1 MRKIIKPF
9 NYLLNKLKMLIV
21 TAITKVRQSI
31 RIQLLTTFILCAFL
45 GLLVARFTVPYV
57 GNPTPT
63 IDYSGDIQQINF
75 QAKQAADLAVSE
87 NSVETILQ
95 MIEVENEKLKS
106 TERALK
112 VLVTDEH
119 GKVLYKTKQAEEEQI
134 DVHNKIRQVMDFA
147 INNPLYNFNY
157 DIPTVKQS
165 HKEIIAFNPIT
176 IEDKNLYLFV
186 SGIPTGVLITSITEG
201 PFPVLIGLAFFALS
215 FFYLTKRKM
224 KQIES
229 LAEGVKEI
237 AKGDLTYRIEK
248 KGIDEIALL
257 TENVNHMA
265 EAIMTNI
272 EMERRIEK
280 QKNEL
285 ITNVSHDLRTP
296 LTSIMG
302 YLRLLSD
309 ERYDTKEQY
318 DEYLKIAFSKS
329 EQLKNLI
336 DDLFE
341 YTKLTNESIV
351 LVKQEV
357 CINELLDQLI
367 EELIP
372 QAEENHRSFI
382 KNFSE
387 ERIFTTVDSEKIVRV
402 FDNLLM
408 NAIKYSTGDGKIF
421 VSLERQ
427 EGNVRICVANESDE
441 FTSEELMNLFER
453 FYKKDQSRTS
463 VAEGS
468 GLGLAIAKSIVELH
482 GGKIDAKYA
491 DHLLKFFIELP
502 VTPAE

>member
-1 MRKIIKPF
+1 MS
-9 NYLLNKLKMLIV
+9 
-21 TAITKVRQSI
+21 AITKVRESI
-31 RIQLLTTFILCAFL
+31 RIQLLTTFILCVFL
-45 GLLVARFTVPYV
+45 GLLVARATLPYV
-57 GNPTPT
+57 GNSIPT
-63 IDYSGDIQQINF
+63 IDYSGDMQRINF
-75 QAKQAADLAVSE
+75 QAQQAADLAVSE

-95 MIEVENEKLKS
+95 MIEAENEKLKLA
-106 TERALK
+106 EQALK

-134 DVHNKIRQVMDFA
+134 DVHNKIRHVMDFA
-147 INNPLYNFNY
+147 INYPLYNFNY
-157 DIPTVKQS
+157 DIPAVEQS
-165 HKEIIAFNPIT
+165 QKEIIAFYPIT
-176 IEDKNLYLFV
+176 IEDENLYLFV
-186 SGIPTGVLITSITEG
+186 SGIPSGVLIKSITEG
-201 PFPVLIGLAFFALS
+201 PVPVLIGFAVFTLS
-215 FFYLTKRKM
+215 FLYLTKRKM

-229 LAEGVKEI
+229 LAKGVKEI
-237 AKGDLTYRIEK
+237 AKGDLSYRIEK

-302 YLRLLSD
+302 YLRLLRD

-336 DDLFE
+336 EDLFE
-341 YTKLTNESIV
+341 YTKLTNDSIV
-351 LVKQEV
+351 LGQQDI

-372 QAEENHRSFI
+372 QAEENHRTFN

-387 ERIFTTVDSEKIVRV
+387 ERIFATVDSEKIVRV

-408 NAIKYSTGDGKIF
+408 NAIKYSTGGGEIF
-421 VSLERQ
+421 VSLERKEDHVQ
-427 EGNVRICVANESDE
+427 ICFANESNE
-441 FTSEELMNLFER
+441 FTSEELMSLFER

-482 GGKIDAKYA
+482 GGKIDAKYT
-491 DHLLKFFIELP
+491 DDMLQFIIELP
-502 VTPAE
+502 VTTL

>member
-1 MRKIIKPF
+1 MF
-9 NYLLNKLKMLIV
+9 IV
-21 TAITKVRQSI
+21 TAITKVRRSI

-45 GLLVARFTVPYV
+45 GLLGAKAALSFALNI
-57 GNPTPT
+57 NPAVK
-63 IDYSGDIQQINF
+63 IDYSQGMQEIND
-75 QAKQAADLAVSE
+75 QAQRAADLASNE
-87 NSVETILQ
+87 NSLEALQQ
-95 MIEVENEKLKS
+95 MIELENDKFEMEQS
-106 TERALK
+106 ALK
-112 VLVTDEH
+112 VIVTDEN
-119 GKVLYKTKQAEEEQI
+119 GKVLYKTKQVEEKQI
-134 DVHNKIRQVMDFA
+134 NLHNKIRNVMDFA
-147 INNPLYNFNY
+147 INHPLNNY
-157 DIPTVKQS
+157 EVPAIEQLRQ
-165 HKEIIAFNPIT
+165 EFIAFYPLT

-186 SGIPTGVLITSITEG
+186 SGIPEGMVIASSNEGLIPLFSAIVVFT
-201 PFPVLIGLAFFALS
+201 FS
-215 FFYLTKRKM
+215 FLYITKRKM
-224 KQIES
+224 KQIEA

-302 YLRLLSD
+302 YLRLLRE
-309 ERYDTKEQY
+309 ERYDTKEQS
-318 DEYLKIAFSKS
+318 DEYLKIAFTKS

-341 YTKLTNESIV
+341 YTKLTNESII
-351 LVKQEV
+351 LGKQEV
-357 CINELLDQLI
+357 CMNELLDQLT

-372 QAEENHRSFI
+372 QAEENHRIFI

-387 ERIFTTVDSEKIVRV
+387 ERIFATVDSEKIVRV

-408 NAIKYSTGDGKIF
+408 NAIKYSTGNGEIF
-421 VSLERQ
+421 VSLERK
-427 EGNVRICVANESDE
+427 ESNVQICVANDSDE
-441 FTSEELMNLFER
+441 FTSEELTSLFER

-482 GGKIDAKYA
+482 GGKIGAKYT
-491 DHLLKFFIELP
+491 DGMLQFIIELP
-502 VTPAE
+502 VTAL

>member
-1 MRKIIKPF
+1 
-9 NYLLNKLKMLIV
+9 MLIV
-21 TAITKVRQSI
+21 TAITEVRQSI

-45 GLLVARFTVPYV
+45 GLLGAKAGLSIALNINQTVK
-57 GNPTPT
+57 
-63 IDYSGDIQQINF
+63 IDYSQGMQEIND
-75 QAKQAADLAVSE
+75 QAQRVADLASNVNNLE
-87 NSVETILQ
+87 AIQQ
-95 MIEVENEKLKS
+95 MIESENFKLDMKQS
-106 TERALK
+106 ALK
-112 VLVTDEH
+112 VIVTDEN
-119 GKVLYKTKQAEEEQI
+119 GKVLYKTKQVEEEQI
-134 DVHNKIRQVMDFA
+134 NLHYKIRNVMDFA
-147 INNPLYNFNY
+147 INHPLYNY
-157 DIPTVKQS
+157 EIP
-165 HKEIIAFNPIT
+165 EIEQLRQEYIAFYPLI

-186 SGIPTGVLITSITEG
+186 SGIPEGMVIASSKEGLIPLFSAIIVFT
-201 PFPVLIGLAFFALS
+201 FS
-215 FFYLTKRKM
+215 FLYITKRKM
-224 KQIES
+224 KQIEA
-229 LAEGVKEI
+229 LAEGVMEI
-237 AKGDLTYRIEK
+237 AKGNLNYRIKK
-248 KGIDEIALL
+248 KGQDEIAVL
-257 TENVNHMA
+257 TDNVNHMA
-265 EAIMTNI
+265 EAIMTSI
-272 EMERRIEK
+272 EMERKIEK

-302 YLRLLSD
+302 YLRLLSE

-351 LVKQEV
+351 LEQQKV
-357 CINELLDQLI
+357 CINELLVQLI

-387 ERIFTTVDSEKIVRV
+387 ERIFATVDSEKIVRV
-402 FDNLLM
+402 FDNLLV

-421 VSLERQ
+421 VSLERK
-427 EGNVRICVANESDE
+427 ESNIHIRVANESDE

-468 GLGLAIAKSIVELH
+468 GLGLAIAKNIIELH

-491 DHLLKFFIELP
+491 DNMLQFIIVLP
-502 VTPAE
+502 ITTAES

>member
-1 MRKIIKPF
+1 MRKIIKPILF
-9 NYLLNKLKMLIV
+9 LLKKLKMFIV
-21 TAITKVRQSI
+21 TAITKVRRSI

-45 GLLVARFTVPYV
+45 GLLGAKAALSFALNI
-57 GNPTPT
+57 NPAVK
-63 IDYSGDIQQINF
+63 IDYSQGMQEIND
-75 QAKQAADLAVSE
+75 QAQRAADLASNE
-87 NSVETILQ
+87 NSLEALQQ
-95 MIEVENEKLKS
+95 MIELENDKFEMEQS
-106 TERALK
+106 ALK
-112 VLVTDEH
+112 VIVTDEN
-119 GKVLYKTKQAEEEQI
+119 GKVLYKTKQVEEKQI
-134 DVHNKIRQVMDFA
+134 NLHNKIRNVMDFA
-147 INNPLYNFNY
+147 INHPLNNY
-157 DIPTVKQS
+157 EVPAIEQLRQ
-165 HKEIIAFNPIT
+165 EFIAFYPLT

-186 SGIPTGVLITSITEG
+186 SGIPEGMVIASSNEGLIPLFSAIVVFT
-201 PFPVLIGLAFFALS
+201 FS
-215 FFYLTKRKM
+215 FLYITKRKM
-224 KQIES
+224 KQIEA

-302 YLRLLSD
+302 YLRLLRE
-309 ERYDTKEQY
+309 ERYDTKEQS
-318 DEYLKIAFSKS
+318 DEYLKIAFTKS

-341 YTKLTNESIV
+341 YTKLTNESII
-351 LVKQEV
+351 LGKQEV
-357 CINELLDQLI
+357 CMNELLDQLT

-372 QAEENHRSFI
+372 QAEENHRIFI

-387 ERIFTTVDSEKIVRV
+387 ERIFATVDSEKIVRV

-408 NAIKYSTGDGKIF
+408 NAIKYSTGNGEIF
-421 VSLERQ
+421 VSLERK
-427 EGNVRICVANESDE
+427 ESNVQICVANDSDE
-441 FTSEELMNLFER
+441 FTSEELTSLFER

-482 GGKIDAKYA
+482 GGKIGAKYT
-491 DHLLKFFIELP
+491 DGMLQFIIELP
-502 VTPAE
+502 VTAL

>member
-1 MRKIIKPF
+1 M
-9 NYLLNKLKMLIV
+9 N
-21 TAITKVRQSI
+21 AITKVRESI

-45 GLLVARFTVPYV
+45 GLLAARVTLPYV

-63 IDYSGDIQQINF
+63 IDYSGDMQQINF
-75 QAKQAADLAVSE
+75 QAQQAADLAVSE

-95 MIEVENEKLKS
+95 MIEAENEKLKL
-106 TERALK
+106 TEHALK

-147 INNPLYNFNY
+147 INHPLYNFNY

-165 HKEIIAFNPIT
+165 RKEIIAFYPIT
-176 IEDKNLYLFV
+176 IENKNLYLFV
-186 SGIPTGVLITSITEG
+186 SGIPTGILIKSMEG
-201 PFPVLIGLAFFALS
+201 PVPLLIGIAVFTLS

-229 LAEGVKEI
+229 LAKGVKEI

-302 YLRLLSD
+302 YLRLLRD

-351 LVKQEV
+351 LGQQEV

-372 QAEENHRSFI
+372 QAEENHRTFV

-387 ERIFTTVDSEKIVRV
+387 ERIFASVDSEKIVRV

-408 NAIKYSTGDGKIF
+408 NAIKYSIGEGKIF
-421 VSLERQ
+421 ISLERN
-427 EGNVRICVANESDE
+427 EGNVQICVANESNE

-482 GGKIDAKYA
+482 GGKIDAKYKEGM
-491 DHLLKFFIELP
+491 LQFNIELP
-502 VTPAE
+502 VTV

>member
-9 NYLLNKLKMLIV
+9 KYLLSKLKMLIV

-31 RIQLLTTFILCAFL
+31 RIQLLTTLVLCAFL
-45 GLLVARFTVPYV
+45 GLLGARAALSFALNIDQTV
-57 GNPTPT
+57 T
-63 IDYSGDIQQINF
+63 IDYSQGMQEIND
-75 QAKQAADLAVSE
+75 QAKRAADLASNDNNLE
-87 NSVETILQ
+87 AIQQ
-95 MIEVENEKLKS
+95 MIETENFKFEMKQS
-106 TERALK
+106 TLK
-112 VLVTDEH
+112 VIVTDEN
-119 GKVLYKTKQAEEEQI
+119 GKVLYKTTQVEEEQI
-134 DVHNKIRQVMDFA
+134 NLHYKIRTVMDFA
-147 INNPLYNFNY
+147 INHPLYNY
-157 DIPTVKQS
+157 EIPAIEQLRQEFV
-165 HKEIIAFNPIT
+165 AFYPLT

-186 SGIPTGVLITSITEG
+186 SGIPEGMVIASSNDGLIPLFSAIIVFT
-201 PFPVLIGLAFFALS
+201 FS
-215 FFYLTKRKM
+215 FFYITKRKM

-302 YLRLLSD
+302 YLRLLRD

-351 LVKQEV
+351 LVQQEV

-372 QAEENHRSFI
+372 QAEENHRSFT

-427 EGNVRICVANESDE
+427 EGNVQICVANESDE

>member
-1 MRKIIKPF
+1 MF
-9 NYLLNKLKMLIV
+9 IV
-21 TAITKVRQSI
+21 TAITKVRRSI

-45 GLLVARFTVPYV
+45 GLLGAKAALSFALNI
-57 GNPTPT
+57 NPAVK
-63 IDYSGDIQQINF
+63 IDYSQGMQEIND
-75 QAKQAADLAVSE
+75 QAQRAADLASNE
-87 NSVETILQ
+87 NSLEALQQ
-95 MIEVENEKLKS
+95 MIESENHKFEMEQS
-106 TERALK
+106 ALK
-112 VLVTDEH
+112 VIVTDEN
-119 GKVLYKTKQAEEEQI
+119 GKVLYKTKQVEEKQI
-134 DVHNKIRQVMDFA
+134 NLHYKIRNVMDFA
-147 INNPLYNFNY
+147 INHPLNNY
-157 DIPTVKQS
+157 EVPAIEQLRQ
-165 HKEIIAFNPIT
+165 EFIAFYPLT

-186 SGIPTGVLITSITEG
+186 SGIPEGMVIASSNEGLIPLFSAIVVFT
-201 PFPVLIGLAFFALS
+201 FS
-215 FFYLTKRKM
+215 FFYITKRKM
-224 KQIES
+224 KQIEA
-229 LAEGVKEI
+229 LAKGVKEI

-272 EMERRIEK
+272 EMERRVEK

-302 YLRLLSD
+302 YLRLLRD

-336 DDLFE
+336 DNLFE

-351 LVKQEV
+351 LGQQEV

-372 QAEENHRSFI
+372 QAEEHHRIFI

-387 ERIFTTVDSEKIVRV
+387 ERIFATVDSEKIVRV

-408 NAIKYSTGDGKIF
+408 NAIKYSTGNGKIF
-421 VSLERQ
+421 VSLERN
-427 EGNVRICVANESDE
+427 ERNVQICVANESDE
-441 FTSEELMNLFER
+441 FTSEELTSLFER

-482 GGKIDAKYA
+482 GGKIGAKYT
-491 DHLLKFFIELP
+491 DGMLQFIIELP
-502 VTPAE
+502 VTALS

>member
-1 MRKIIKPF
+1 MF
-9 NYLLNKLKMLIV
+9 IV
-21 TAITKVRQSI
+21 TAITKVRRSI

-45 GLLVARFTVPYV
+45 SLLGAKAALAFALNI
-57 GNPTPT
+57 NPAVK
-63 IDYSGDIQQINF
+63 IDYSQGMQEIND
-75 QAKQAADLAVSE
+75 QAQRAADLASNE
-87 NSVETILQ
+87 NSLEVLQQ
-95 MIEVENEKLKS
+95 MIESENHKFEMEQS
-106 TERALK
+106 ALK
-112 VLVTDEH
+112 VIVTDEN
-119 GKVLYKTKQAEEEQI
+119 GKVLYKTKQVEEKQI
-134 DVHNKIRQVMDFA
+134 NLHYKIRNVMDFA
-147 INNPLYNFNY
+147 INHPLNNY
-157 DIPTVKQS
+157 EVPAIEQLRQ
-165 HKEIIAFNPIT
+165 EFIAFYPLT

-186 SGIPTGVLITSITEG
+186 SGIPEGMVIASSNEGLIPLFSAIVVFT
-201 PFPVLIGLAFFALS
+201 FS
-215 FFYLTKRKM
+215 FLYITKRKM
-224 KQIES
+224 KQIEA

-302 YLRLLSD
+302 YLRLLRE
-309 ERYDTKEQY
+309 ERYDTKEQS
-318 DEYLKIAFSKS
+318 DEYLKIAFTKS

-341 YTKLTNESIV
+341 YTKLTNESII
-351 LVKQEV
+351 LGKQEV
-357 CINELLDQLI
+357 CMNELLDQLT

-372 QAEENHRSFI
+372 QAEENHRIFI

-387 ERIFTTVDSEKIVRV
+387 ERIFATVDSEKIVRV

-408 NAIKYSTGDGKIF
+408 NAIKYSTGNGEIF
-421 VSLERQ
+421 VSLERK
-427 EGNVRICVANESDE
+427 ESNVQICVANDSDE
-441 FTSEELMNLFER
+441 FTSEELTSLFER

-482 GGKIDAKYA
+482 GGKIGAKYT
-491 DHLLKFFIELP
+491 DGMLQFIIELP
-502 VTPAE
+502 VTAL

>member
-9 NYLLNKLKMLIV
+9 KYLLCKLKILIV
-21 TAITKVRQSI
+21 NTITKVRQSI

-45 GLLVARFTVPYV
+45 GLLAARFTLPYV

-63 IDYSGDIQQINF
+63 IDYSGDMQQINF
-75 QAKQAADLAVSE
+75 QTQQAADLAVSE

-95 MIEVENEKLKS
+95 MIEAENEKLKS

-147 INNPLYNFNY
+147 INHPLYNFNY
-157 DIPTVKQS
+157 DIPTAKQS
-165 HKEIIAFNPIT
+165 RKEIIAFYPIT

-186 SGIPTGVLITSITEG
+186 SGIPTGILIKSMEG
-201 PFPVLIGLAFFALS
+201 PVPLLIGIAVFTLS

-229 LAEGVKEI
+229 VAKGVKEI

-302 YLRLLSD
+302 YLRLLRD

-318 DEYLKIAFSKS
+318 NEYLKIAFSKS

-351 LVKQEV
+351 LEKQEV
-357 CINELLDQLI
+357 CINELLDQLT

-372 QAEENHRSFI
+372 QAEENNRTFN
-382 KNFSE
+382 KNFTE
-387 ERIFTTVDSEKIVRV
+387 ERIFATVDSEKIVRV

-408 NAIKYSTGDGKIF
+408 NAIKYSTGDGEIF
-421 VSLERQ
+421 VSLERKEDTVQ
-427 EGNVRICVANESDE
+427 ICVANESNE
-441 FTSEELMNLFER
+441 FTSEELTSLFER
-453 FYKKDQSRTS
+453 FYKKDQSRTN

-468 GLGLAIAKSIVELH
+468 GLGLAIAKNIVELH
-482 GGKIDAKYA
+482 GGKIDAQYK
-491 DHLLKFFIELP
+491 DGMLQFIIELP
-502 VTPAE
+502 VTAL

>member
-9 NYLLNKLKMLIV
+9 KYLLSKLKLFIV
-21 TAITKVRQSI
+21 NAITKVRESI

-45 GLLVARFTVPYV
+45 GLLVARFTLPYV

-63 IDYSGDIQQINF
+63 IDYSGDMQQINF
-75 QAKQAADLAVSE
+75 QAQQAADLAVSE

-95 MIEVENEKLKS
+95 MIEAENEKLKL
-106 TERALK
+106 TEHALK

-134 DVHNKIRQVMDFA
+134 DVHNKIRHVMDFA

-165 HKEIIAFNPIT
+165 RKEIIAFYPIT

-186 SGIPTGVLITSITEG
+186 SGIPSGVLIKSITEG
-201 PFPVLIGLAFFALS
+201 PVPVLIGIAVFTLS
-215 FFYLTKRKM
+215 FLYLTKRKM
-224 KQIES
+224 KQIEL
-229 LAEGVKEI
+229 LAKGVKEI
-237 AKGDLTYRIEK
+237 AKGNLSYRIEK
-248 KGIDEIALL
+248 KGMDEIALL

-296 LTSIMG
+296 LTSIIG
-302 YLRLLSD
+302 YLRLLRD

-318 DEYLKIAFSKS
+318 DEYVKIAFSKS

-336 DDLFE
+336 EDLFE

-351 LVKQEV
+351 LGQQEV
-357 CINELLDQLI
+357 CMNELLDQLI

-372 QAEENHRSFI
+372 QAEENHRTFI

-387 ERIFTTVDSEKIVRV
+387 ERIFATVDSEKIVRV

-408 NAIKYSTGDGKIF
+408 NAIKYSTGDGEIF
-421 VSLERQ
+421 VSLERK
-427 EGNVRICVANESDE
+427 ERYVHICVANESNE
-441 FTSEELMNLFER
+441 FTSEELMSLFDR

-463 VAEGS
+463 AAEGS

-482 GGKIDAKYA
+482 GGKIDTKYK
-491 DHLLKFFIELP
+491 DGMLQFIIELP
-502 VTPAE
+502 VIVS